1 MCFEMHHCIVLTCR
15 FIYGVFILLFV
26 LLDGFLTS
34 SQPTCIGDVIEYNC
48 RYRDAALRWN
58 YNHSLIHSYS
68 SHTGFFEVK
77 VNISEILFNLS
88 FNTSGM
94 IIMSTLR
101 FKASE
106 ASNNLSIQCD
116 GGTRSNT
123 DTKVIEII
131 PPGKYYI
138 IFTM

>member
-1 MCFEMHHCIVLTCR
+1 MLICR
-15 FIYGVFILLFV
+15 FMYVRFMYVVFILLFV
-26 LLDGFLTS
+26 LLDGSLTS
-34 SQPTCIGDVIEYNC
+34 SQPTCIGDVVEYNC
-48 RYRDAALRWN
+48 SYEDNGLLWS
-58 YNHSLIHSYS
+58 YNDIIIHSFNLNI
-68 SHTGFFEVK
+68 GFLEVK
-77 VNISEILFNLS
+77 VNISEILFDLS

-106 ASNNLSIQCD
+106 ASNNLPILCE
-116 GGTRSNT
+116 GGIRTNT